1 MAKFLTLTDKCNL
14 RCSFCYEISPFGEPH
29 EFEAEPHTFAPEL
42 YTAFHD
48 EGWRDV
54 VITGGEPTMMPT
66 FFQAV
71 AACVEQGYE
80 RIIVASNGRRFAYPA
95 FTRRAKLAGVT
106 HANISLF
113 GHERLI
119 HDGITKVRGSFEHTC
134 EGIRNLIAAGIDVSC
149 SIVVSQR
156 NYKHLTPY
164 MDHIW
169 GLGVRRMLMMGIKPF
184 GGAFTERDR
193 VFYDFEEGAPFV
205 NASIRY
211 GVELGLDITTMGLPS
226 PPFDT
231 SGTTDDNIRAL
242 KYFDYVLKRMPQDV
256 PYCHD
261 VLCHTCFGRDVCPD
275 GAAEGQLIV
284 CKCVVVREGELR
296 EHIRAGATTVRAL
309 RDATKAC
316 TECKTCASDLKALI
330 ACELEGRAFNPRKL
344 EVPSDTRHGASRSSG
359 LTLQGS
365 WSEDEDRTLETKVER
380 RPT

>member
-29 EFEAEPHTFAPEL
+29 EFEAAPESFAPEL

-80 RIIVASNGRRFAYPA
+80 RIIVASNGRRFAYPS
-95 FTRRAKLAGVT
+95 FTRRAKLTGVT

-113 GHERLI
+113 GHERVI
-119 HDGITKVRGSFEHTC
+119 HDGITKVRGSFEQTC
-134 EGIRNLIAAGIDVSC
+134 EGIRNLVAAGIDVSC
-149 SIVVSQR
+149 SVVVSQR
-156 NYKHLTPY
+156 NYEHLTPY
-164 MDHIW
+164 MDHVW

-193 VFYDFEEGAPFV
+193 VFYDFEVGAPLV

-231 SGTTDDNIRAL
+231 TGTTDDNIRAL
-242 KYFDYVLKRMPQDV
+242 KYFDYVLKRMPHDP

-261 VLCHTCFGRDVCPD
+261 VLCDNCFGRDVCPD
-275 GAAEGQLIV
+275 GADQGRLIV

-296 EHIRAGATTVRAL
+296 EQIRAGKTTVRAL
-309 RDATKAC
+309 RDATNAC
-316 TECKTCASDLKALI
+316 TECKTCATDLKALI
-330 ACELEGRAFNPRKL
+330 ECELQGLPFNPRQL
-344 EVPSDTRHGASRSSG
+344 TLPSDTRHGASRSDG

-365 WSEDEDRTLETKVER
+365 WSEDEDSDTEWNVER
-380 RPT
+380 LPS